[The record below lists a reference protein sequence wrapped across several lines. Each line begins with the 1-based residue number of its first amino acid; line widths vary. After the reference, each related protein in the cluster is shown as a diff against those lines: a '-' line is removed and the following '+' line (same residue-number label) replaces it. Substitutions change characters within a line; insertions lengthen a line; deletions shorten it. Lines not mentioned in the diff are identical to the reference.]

1 MSKIKHQRL
10 EALRFIKRC
19 DRLIERLRD
28 WEHVWPEDI
37 DKPAGHLYE
46 DAADRIDELRAEN
59 ERLRL
64 ALEETVSLLWDDMS
78 KQESV
83 GKNGGYIYMKCR
95 AALKELT
102 GGKDE

>member
-1 MSKIKHQRL
+1 MSKIKHQKL

-46 DAADRIDELRAEN
+46 DAADRIKEMEAKLDEAQWLLNDAAVQLEDGKIKTRRNRVMLIRDFLAELRGQTEGTN
-59 ERLRL
+59 
-64 ALEETVSLLWDDMS
+64 
-78 KQESV
+78 Q
-83 GKNGGYIYMKCR
+83 
-95 AALKELT
+95 
-102 GGKDE
+102 

>member
-1 MSKIKHQRL
+1 MSDDLAHQGRSVGRDLNNGLPVTL
-10 EALRFIKRC
+10 ERC
-19 DRLIERLRD
+19 HTIEQM
-28 WEHVWPEDI
+28 
-37 DKPAGHLYE
+37 
-46 DAADRIDELRAEN
+46 ADRIEELEAEN

-102 GGKDE
+102 GDKDER

>member
-1 MSKIKHQRL
+1 MSDDLK
-10 EALRFIKRC
+10 A
-19 DRLIERLRD
+19 RLRNPSASMRPTISD
-28 WEHVWPEDI
+28 GRE
-37 DKPAGHLYE
+37 
-46 DAADRIDELRAEN
+46 AADRIEELEAES

-83 GKNGGYIYMKCR
+83 GKHGGYIYMKCR
-95 AALKELT
+95 AALAELT

>member
-1 MSKIKHQRL
+1 MT
-10 EALRFIKRC
+10 E
-19 DRLIERLRD
+19 
-28 WEHVWPEDI
+28 
-37 DKPAGHLYE
+37 YE
-46 DAADRIDELRAEN
+46 ENVLADRIKELEAEN

-83 GKNGGYIYMKCR
+83 GKHGGYIYMKCR
-95 AALKELT
+95 AALAEPT